1 MLSQLAR
8 RSLVWARI
16 HRVALPGVCTTGL
29 CCKEKGEEGT
39 GGAVC
44 PWLVGPGQ
52 GSGRA
57 VVKAG
62 CEQQP
67 QEPRVWCRRLCDLA
81 GCEWFCIRERCCLV
95 EI

>member
-1 MLSQLAR
+1 M
-8 RSLVWARI
+8 
-16 HRVALPGVCTTGL
+16 ALPGVCTTGL

-67 QEPRVWCRRLCDLA
+67 QEPSLVSQAVRPGWVRVVWR
-81 GCEWFCIRERCCLV
+81 
-95 EI
+95 